1 MLTERIHTSKYSF
14 FDKLLSIDYFLI
26 FIIIA
31 IGSISVFAIYSTESG
46 EFSYYTKNHL
56 IRLVAFFV
64 MFLILS
70 FVRITFWYRN
80 AYMFYLFCLFALI
93 VVLLFGITASGSKR
107 WVNLYFLNLQP
118 SELMKIAIIV
128 CFSRYY
134 HRIQSS
140 DIDSYRYLLIPI
152 ILLIIP
158 CYLVIMQPDLGT
170 SILIAGS
177 GIFVIWIAGLNIKY
191 FVYSGLLLLVSF
203 PFVVSILKPYQKSR
217 ILTFFNPER
226 DPLGA
231 GYQIIQSKIAIGSGG
246 FFGKG
251 YLKGTQSY
259 LEFLPE
265 KHTDFIFTLFS
276 EEFGFLGSIILML
289 LYILLISRVISIGF
303 SVRSFF
309 AKLYCF
315 GFASA
320 IFLYVFVNIAMVLG
334 LLPIVGAPLPIMS
347 YGGSSMLSIMLGLS
361 IVMSCKIY
369 SQEQISQY

>member
-1 MLTERIHTSKYSF
+1 MLTERLHTSKYSF
-14 FDKLLSIDYFLI
+14 LDKLLAIDYFLI
-26 FIIIA
+26 LIVMM
-31 IGSISVFAIYSTESG
+31 IGSISVFAIYSTEGG

-56 IRLVAFFV
+56 IRLVSFFI

-70 FVRITFWYRN
+70 FIKITFWYRN
-80 AYMFYLFCLFALI
+80 AYLFYVICLILLIAVLMFG
-93 VVLLFGITASGSKR
+93 VTASGSTR
-107 WVNLYFLNLQP
+107 WINLYFLNLQP

-128 CFSRYY
+128 SFSRYY
-134 HRIQSS
+134 HRIQSAEIQS
-140 DIDSYRYLLIPI
+140 SKFLLVPI

-158 CYLVIMQPDLGT
+158 CYLVIRQPDLGT

-177 GIFVIWIAGLNIKY
+177 GLLIIWLAGLNIKY

-217 ILTFFNPER
+217 ILTFFNPDR

-251 YLKGTQSY
+251 FLKGTQSY

-276 EEFGFLGSIILML
+276 EEFGFLGSIILLL
-289 LYILLISRVISIGF
+289 LYILLIYRVVGIGF
-303 SVRSFF
+303 FVRSFF
-309 AKLYCF
+309 SKLYCF

-320 IFLYVFVNIAMVLG
+320 IFLYVFVNISMVLG

-361 IVMSCKIY
+361 IVMSCRIY
-369 SQEQISQY
+369 SQDQIINY

>member
-1 MLTERIHTSKYSF
+1 MFQTQIYSDQLTFFQKIRSF
-14 FDKLLSIDYFLI
+14 DILLILSILALG
-26 FIIIA
+26 II
-31 IGSISVFAIYSTESG
+31 GVFAMYSSDG
-46 EFSYYTKNHL
+46 GQFSYYTKSHI
-56 IRLVAFFV
+56 IRFSVFFCLMLV
-64 MFLILS
+64 LS
-70 FVRITFWYRN
+70 FIRIKFWHSLGYF
-80 AYMFYLFCLFALI
+80 FYFI
-93 VVLLFGITASGSKR
+93 VVLLLIYASFYGITASGSQR
-107 WVNLYFLNLQP
+107 WIDLYFINLQP

-128 CFSRYY
+128 CFARYY
-134 HRIQSS
+134 HRIQSV
-140 DIDSYRYLLIPI
+140 DIQSYRFLLIPI
-152 ILLIIP
+152 ILLIVP
-158 CYLVIMQPDLGT
+158 CYLVINQPDLGT

-177 GIFVIWIAGLNIKY
+177 GIVVIWIAGLNIKY
-191 FVYSGLLLLVSF
+191 FVYSGLLFLVSF

-217 ILTFFNPER
+217 ILTFFNPDR

-289 LYILLISRVISIGF
+289 LYILLISRVISVGF

-309 AKLYCF
+309 ARLYCF

-369 SQEQISQY
+369 RQEQISQY

>member
-14 FDKLLSIDYFLI
+14 FDKLIAIDYFLI
-26 FIIIA
+26 LIVIL
-31 IGSISVFAIYSTESG
+31 IGAISVFAIHSTEGG

-56 IRLVAFFV
+56 IRLIAFFV
-64 MFLILS
+64 MFLFLS
-70 FVRITFWYRN
+70 FLKITFWYRN
-80 AYMFYLFCLFALI
+80 AYIFYLICLFLLI
-93 VVLLFGITASGSKR
+93 IVMLFGITASGSQR

-128 CFSRYY
+128 CFARYY
-134 HRIQSS
+134 HRIQSV
-140 DIDSYRYLLIPI
+140 DIQSYKFLFFPAVLI
-152 ILLIIP
+152 IIP
-158 CYLVIMQPDLGT
+158 CYLVITQPDLGT

-177 GIFVIWIAGLNIKY
+177 GIVVIWIAGLNIKY
-191 FVYSGLLLLVSF
+191 FVYSSLLFLVSF

-251 YLKGTQSY
+251 YLKGTQNY

-303 SVRSFF
+303 FVRSFF

-369 SQEQISQY
+369 SQVQITHY

>member
-14 FDKLLSIDYFLI
+14 FDKLLSIDYYLI
-26 FIIIA
+26 FIVIL
-31 IGSISVFAIYSTESG
+31 IGSISVFAIYSTEGG

-56 IRLVAFFV
+56 IRLVAFFI

-70 FVRITFWYRN
+70 FVKITFWYRN
-80 AYMFYLFCLFALI
+80 AYIFYLFCFFLLV

-128 CFSRYY
+128 CFARYY
-134 HRIQSS
+134 HRIQSV
-140 DIDSYRYLLIPI
+140 DIQSYRFLLIPI
-152 ILLIIP
+152 ILLIVP
-158 CYLVIMQPDLGT
+158 CYLVINQPDLGT

-177 GIFVIWIAGLNIKY
+177 GIVVIWIAGLNIKY
-191 FVYSGLLLLVSF
+191 FVYSGLLFLVSF

-217 ILTFFNPER
+217 ILTFFNPDR

-369 SQEQISQY
+369 SQDQISNY

>member
-26 FIIIA
+26 IIIIA
-31 IGSISVFAIYSTESG
+31 IGAISVFAIHSTEGG

-56 IRLVAFFV
+56 IRLIAFFG
-64 MFLILS
+64 MFLVLS
-70 FVRITFWYRN
+70 FVKITFWYRN
-80 AYMFYLFCLFALI
+80 AYIFYLFCLILLV

-107 WVNLYFLNLQP
+107 WVSLYFLNLQP
-118 SELMKIAIIV
+118 SELMKIAVVV
-128 CFSRYY
+128 CFARYY
-134 HRIQSS
+134 HRIQSA
-140 DIDSYRYLLIPI
+140 DIQSYRFLLIPI
-152 ILLIIP
+152 ILLIVP
-158 CYLVIMQPDLGT
+158 CYLVINQPDLGT

-177 GIFVIWIAGLNIKY
+177 GIVVIWIAGLNIKY

-203 PFVVSILKPYQKSR
+203 PFVVSVLKPYQKSR
-217 ILTFFNPER
+217 ILTFFNPDR

-289 LYILLISRVISIGF
+289 LYILLISRVISVGF

-309 AKLYCF
+309 ARLYCF

-369 SQEQISQY
+369 RQEQISQY

>member
-14 FDKLLSIDYFLI
+14 FDKLLAIDYFLI
-26 FIIIA
+26 FIVIA
-31 IGSISVFAIYSTESG
+31 IGAISVFAIHSTESG
-46 EFSYYTKNHL
+46 NFSYYTKNHL
-56 IRLVAFFV
+56 IRLVAFFIL
-64 MFLILS
+64 FIFLS
-70 FVRITFWYRN
+70 FTRITFWYRN
-80 AYMFYLFCLFALI
+80 AYIFYLICLFSLI
-93 VVLLFGITASGSKR
+93 VVLLFGVTASGSKR
-107 WVNLYFLNLQP
+107 WINLYFLNLQP
-118 SELMKIAIIV
+118 SELMKIAIIL
-128 CFSRYY
+128 CFARYY
-134 HRIQSS
+134 HRIQSA
-140 DIDSYRYLLIPI
+140 DLQSYRFLLVPI
-152 ILLIIP
+152 VLIVIP
-158 CYLVIMQPDLGT
+158 CYLVILQPDLGT

-217 ILTFFNPER
+217 ILTFFNPDR

-276 EEFGFLGSIILML
+276 EEFGFLGSILLML

-303 SVRSFF
+303 QVRSFF

-369 SQEQISQY
+369 SQEQISSY

>member
-26 FIIIA
+26 IIIIA
-31 IGSISVFAIYSTESG
+31 IGSISVFAIHSTEGG

-56 IRLVAFFV
+56 IRLIAFFG
-64 MFLILS
+64 MFLVLS
-70 FVRITFWYRN
+70 FVKITFWYRN
-80 AYMFYLFCLFALI
+80 AYIFYLICLILLV

-107 WVNLYFLNLQP
+107 WVSLYFLNLQP
-118 SELMKIAIIV
+118 SELMKIAVVV
-128 CFSRYY
+128 CFARYY
-134 HRIQSS
+134 HRIQSA
-140 DIDSYRYLLIPI
+140 DIQSYRFLLIPI
-152 ILLIIP
+152 ILLIVP
-158 CYLVIMQPDLGT
+158 CYLVINQPDLGT

-177 GIFVIWIAGLNIKY
+177 GIVVIWIAGLNIKY

-203 PFVVSILKPYQKSR
+203 PFVVSVLKPYQKSR
-217 ILTFFNPER
+217 ILTFFNPDR

-309 AKLYCF
+309 ARLYCF

-320 IFLYVFVNIAMVLG
+320 IFLYVFVNISMVLG

-369 SQEQISQY
+369 RQEQISQY

>member
-1 MLTERIHTSKYSF
+1 MLTERIHTSKYSLL
-14 FDKLLSIDYFLI
+14 DKLLSIDYFLI
-26 FIIIA
+26 LIVIA
-31 IGSISVFAIYSTESG
+31 IGFISVFAIHSTESG

-56 IRLVAFFV
+56 IRLVAFFT
-64 MFLILS
+64 MFLFLS
-70 FVRITFWYRN
+70 FVKITFWYRN
-80 AYMFYLFCLFALI
+80 AYIFYLFCLFSLI

-107 WVNLYFLNLQP
+107 WLSLYFLNLQP

-140 DIDSYRYLLIPI
+140 DIQSYRYLLIPI
-152 ILLIIP
+152 ILIIIP

-191 FVYSGLLLLVSF
+191 FVYSALLLLVSF
-203 PFVVSILKPYQKSR
+203 PFVISILKPYQKSR
-217 ILTFFNPER
+217 ILTFFNPDR

-320 IFLYVFVNIAMVLG
+320 IFLYVFVNISMVLG